1 MLSRLPPGQPRMPV
15 SRPLRARP
23 PLSAVFLLLL
33 GVAGFVAL
41 WSTLSLSTGRQHG
54 WMAVLGALDVVLM
67 LRLGRW
73 PAGGGR
79 MLAALA
85 GTSAVIVASNWLLIA
100 GQLGRMLGLTPLQSA
115 LKLGSHHA
123 WTLAQLA
130 NGALEATMAALALVV
145 AALASR

>member
-15 SRPLRARP
+15 SRPSSARP
-23 PLSAVFLLLL
+23 SLSAVFLLLL

-41 WSTLSLSTGRQHG
+41 WSTFSLSTGRPLG

-79 MLAALA
+79 VFAALA
-85 GTSAVIVASNWLLIA
+85 GTAAVIVASNWLVIA

-130 NGALEATMAALALVV
+130 NGTFEATMALLALLV

>member
-1 MLSRLPPGQPRMPV
+1 MLWRLPPGQPRMSR
-15 SRPLRARP
+15 SRPLRRRP
-23 PLSAVFLLLL
+23 TLSSLALLLL
-33 GVAGFVAL
+33 GIAGFVAL
-41 WSTLSLSTGRQHG
+41 WSMLSLSTGRQHG

-73 PAGGGR
+73 PAGPGR
-79 MLAALA
+79 VLAALA
-85 GTSAVIVASNWLLIA
+85 GTAVVVVAANWLVIA

-130 NGALEATMAALALVV
+130 NGAMDVVMVALALLV